1 MNFYILDRLWN
12 VVCANVNDARHRDR
26 IVPGRN
32 LWEEYPSAMETP
44 LYQACIQARDEKQ
57 NSCIE
62 LYNNVDNSWWE
73 NNVFPL
79 PSGVAVYFRE
89 ITHAKKVED
98 DRRREVD
105 DTHKK
110 FSIVNERLEQLLENI
125 KPGPTGHAKLALPT
139 AEGLA
144 FIRIADILYCKAS
157 GNYTEI
163 YLKENKKYL
172 VSRQLKEYEDLLK
185 EYNFFRI
192 HHSSLIHLDY
202 IQSYVK
208 GDGGY
213 VIMSDN
219 TSLDV
224 SRRRKESFLER
235 MGCRG

>member
-1 MNFYILDRLWN
+1 MNFYTLDGLWR

-26 IVPGRN
+26 IVPGIN
-32 LWEEYPSAMETP
+32 LWDEYPSAVESP
-44 LYQACIQARDEKQ
+44 LYQACVLARDEKQ
-57 NSCIE
+57 TSCIE
-62 LYNNVDNSWWE
+62 IYYSVDDSWWE
-73 NNVFPL
+73 TSVFPL
-79 PSGVAVYFRE
+79 PSGAAVYFRE
-89 ITHAKKVED
+89 ITEAKKSESE
-98 DRRREVD
+98 RRKEID

-110 FSIVNERLEQLLENI
+110 FTIVNERLQQLLESI
-125 KPGPTGHAKLALPT
+125 RPGATGHAKLALPT
-139 AEGLA
+139 TDGIA

-163 YLKENKKYL
+163 YLKDSKKYL

-192 HHSSLIHLDY
+192 HHSYLIHLDY

-224 SRRRKESFLER
+224 SRRKKESFLER
-235 MGCRG
+235 MGYRG